1 MNRSLLLG
9 LIATILIFS
18 GIAIYFY
25 FTNIKQKYISPAE
38 AVPNDAYFIFQ
49 TGDFVATWNELN
61 ETSFWKDVKTNELVG
76 KLSNG
81 VQQTIELL
89 AYEDLFQTFFNE
101 SEVAVSLHTINNQL
115 GLLYIVRVD
124 EETDYFTVATEL
136 SKKLNAKVVARKF
149 ERIPVY
155 DVVGE
160 KSEVL
165 YSLSGKD
172 GLLMVSTYGTLV
184 EESIRKLKYQLPNP
198 TRGFEQVKILAEA
211 NADANLYVNYQ
222 KVTNIWPLFLKPE
235 YTQIFEGIGSFA
247 NWSMLDLGFN
257 KDEIS
262 LSGVTVTDDSTY
274 QFLDLFKNQ
283 TPKTLS
289 LFNKMPKST
298 SFVFQMGFSDYPSFH
313 SELKE
318 YLQARAKL
326 NGYQNYA
333 DSIGKR
339 YQIDLKEGFL
349 PLIDGEAALMM
360 IEPLNS
366 SYEQNLAAFI
376 RFKNPDGMQTLL
388 KSFVRTMDIKGEA
401 DSVTIFHQELEIE
414 RVKLGNF
421 LKLYY
426 GEIMES
432 IVSPYL
438 VRLDDV
444 FVFANDINTL
454 KKIIDDYKSNNTLEN
469 DETFSKFQP
478 KLTSNCNI
486 SIYINPAK
494 NFLLPTNFVT
504 DSFFSTLNI
513 HQNYFRRF
521 EGLSI
526 QYANTANKVF
536 VTQVNYLYK
545 PTNANETQL
554 LWNYKLDTTLATQP
568 YVVFHVG
575 LKQNIIFA
583 QDVKNTL
590 YCINQSGGL
599 IWKSRLN
606 ARLVGSVKMLDPL
619 QNGKIC
625 YFFSTEKQANLIDE
639 NGVSLYNYPIN
650 YPGKAIA
657 DPFITD
663 QYGDS
668 NYVVFV
674 SLENARIM
682 AYQLNGKPLTGWMPK
697 HLTAK
702 PEGAVAAFKYHEKV
716 GYYVVTSQHKL
727 VLMDAAGKT
736 LHQSVNGITWA
747 TFKSFNA
754 SSQCQFTAVDTAGKL
769 CEIYFDTL
777 FKSFTLTP
785 NAKSIPYW
793 KYEAGFGINEPFA
806 MNLFKGSMGYG
817 VYNPQFDVVFQHNL
831 TDTFNREFA
840 FNQTINGK
848 VMVMEWNAGTGAC
861 KWLDAKG
868 SNILDKEI
876 ISAAPFYAG
885 KLFLDQRNYLI
896 GGDKNNNIFVYRLR

>member
-61 ETSFWKDVKTNELVG
+61 ETSFWNDIKTNEVVG
-76 KLSNG
+76 ALSAQ
-81 VQQTIELL
+81 VQSTIELL
-89 AYEDLFQTFFNE
+89 AEDDLFQAFFHE
-101 SEVAVSLHTINNQL
+101 SEVAISLHTLNQQM
-115 GLLYIVRVD
+115 GLLYVVRVE
-124 EETDYFTVATEL
+124 EETDYFAIATEL

-149 ERIPVY
+149 ERIPVF
-155 DVVGE
+155 DIISA

-172 GLLMVSTYGTLV
+172 GLLMVSTFGTLV
-184 EESIRKLKYQLPNP
+184 EESIRKLKYHLPNP

-222 KVTNIWPLFLKPE
+222 KVANIWPLFLKPE
-235 YTQIFEGIGSFA
+235 HTRIFEGIGSFA

-283 TPKTLS
+283 TPKTLG

-313 SELKE
+313 NELKE
-318 YLQARAKL
+318 YLQAKSKL
-326 NGYQNYA
+326 TGYQYYA

-360 IEPLNS
+360 TEPLNS

-376 RFKNPDGMQTLL
+376 RFKNPDGMHTLL

-401 DSVTIFHQELEIE
+401 DSVTIYHQELEIE

-432 IVSPYL
+432 IVSPYF
-438 VRLDDV
+438 VRLEDV
-444 FVFANDINTL
+444 FVFANDINNL
-454 KKIIDDYKSNNTLEN
+454 KKIIDDYKSNNTLLQE
-469 DETFSKFQP
+469 ETFNKFQP
-478 KLTSNCNI
+478 KLSSNCNI
-486 SIYINPAK
+486 GIYINPAK

-504 DSFFSTLNI
+504 DSFFSALNI

-545 PTNANETQL
+545 PTNSNETQL
-554 LWNYKLDTTLATQP
+554 LWNYKLDTTLAVQP
-568 YVVFHVG
+568 QVVFHVG

-590 YCINQSGGL
+590 YCLNQSGGL
-599 IWKSRLN
+599 IWKSRLS
-606 ARLVGSVKMLDPL
+606 AKLIGGVKMLDPL

-650 YPGKAIA
+650 YPGKAAAEPYIS
-657 DPFITD
+657 D

-668 NYVVFV
+668 NYLVFV

-682 AYQLNGKPLTGWMPK
+682 AYQLNGKPLAGWMPK
-697 HLTAK
+697 HLPAK
-702 PEGAVAAFKYHEKV
+702 PAGAVSSFKYQEKV

-727 VLMDAAGKT
+727 VLMDATGKT
-736 LHQSVNGITWA
+736 LNQSVGGVTWVS
-747 TFKSFNA
+747 FKSFTT
-754 SSQCQFTAVDTAGKL
+754 SSQYHFAALDTTGKL
-769 CEIYFDTL
+769 CDIYYDTL

-785 NAKSIPYW
+785 SAKTIPYL
-793 KYEAGFGINEPFA
+793 KHEASFGTNSTLGA
-806 MNLFKGSMGYG
+806 NLFKGNIGYG
-817 VYNPQFDVVFQHNL
+817 VYNPQFDLVFQQNYN
-831 TDTFNREFA
+831 DTFERIYA

-848 VMVMEWNAGTGAC
+848 VMVTEWNVGTGAC
-861 KWLDAKG
+861 HWLDTKG
-868 SNILDKEI
+868 NNILDKEI
-876 ISAAPFYAG
+876 ISVAPFYAG
-885 KLFLDQRNYLI
+885 KMFLDQRNYLI